1 MRRPSHETS
10 QSATNPSAKWTGQ
23 QLVEAFPWDDV
34 PRYLVRDRDSIYGA
48 HFKRRVTNMGIE
60 QLVTA
65 WRSPW
70 QNPYVERLI
79 GTIRRECIDHVV
91 VLNDRH
97 LKKILRSYLG
107 YYHEWRVHQA
117 LDMDAPNERPV
128 QSHKSGAVVEFPE
141 VGGLHHHYERRAA

>member
-1 MRRPSHETS
+1 M
-10 QSATNPSAKWTGQ
+10 
-23 QLVEAFPWDDV
+23 
-34 PRYLVRDRDSIYGA
+34 PRYLVRDRDSIYG
-48 HFKRRVTNMGIE
+48 RVFQHRVENMGIE

-91 VLNDRH
+91 VLSERH
-97 LKKILRSYLG
+97 LKRILKSYLG
-107 YYHEWRVHQA
+107 YYHGWRVHQS
-117 LDMDAPNERPV
+117 LDMDAPDGRPI
-128 QSHKSGAVVEFPE
+128 QPRESGTVVEFPE